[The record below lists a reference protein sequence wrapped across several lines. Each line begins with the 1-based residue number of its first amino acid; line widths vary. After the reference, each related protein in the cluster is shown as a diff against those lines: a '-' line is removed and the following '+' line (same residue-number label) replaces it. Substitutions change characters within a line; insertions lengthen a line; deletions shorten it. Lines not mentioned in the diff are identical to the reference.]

1 MRGRPGRRERRRQHR
16 RTPARRHR
24 STVAGW
30 ISTSASRH
38 WGHNHRNNSQNR
50 RSAGRKRLFVS
61 NSSSGGDRQLD
72 QVAAV
77 GDPPHLLQIG
87 SGVGVSTSVGQR
99 RVALQ

>member
-38 WGHNHRNNSQNR
+38 RGQNHRNNSQNR
-50 RSAGRKRLFVS
+50 RSAGRKRLLERAE
-61 NSSSGGDRQLD
+61 DAEL
-72 QVAAV
+72 VAQ
-77 GDPPHLLQIG
+77 GKSLEQE
-87 SGVGVSTSVGQR
+87 VSTR
-99 RVALQ
+99 RPIRLDGSTRPDDGSHRL